1 MKTIQYPYLF
11 ETFDDSFL
19 LINMVGEHIF
29 LSPDD
34 FECLIS
40 ENYDKLTERAK
51 IGLYSHHFISSADN
65 KDLVENLLAV
75 KLRSRKDFLRYFT
88 TLHMVVLTLRCNCH
102 CDYCHA
108 SSKNLV
114 SKETDMSLET
124 AKHVLDVIL
133 QLPSSEVKIEFQGG
147 EPSLNWTVL
156 EFFVLEGEKKV
167 KEGLKKSIYFVIC
180 TNLINLSDEQIEFCK
195 NHHVEISSSCDGPK
209 FFYDLHRHALDGSS
223 AYEHFI
229 KTLQKVR
236 KIKGDNSV
244 NALLT
249 ITKDN
254 LHHLPEVIDHYMKL
268 GFHNVFL
275 RALNPYGYAKQN
287 EAQLGYSLEEFVQIY
302 RDALEYIFTINQ
314 NGTFF
319 AESYAA
325 LIFER
330 IMTPFSTGFVDL
342 QSPTGAGIAGAIY
355 YYNGDVYPSD
365 EGRMLAAMGDCHFRM
380 GNVYYDDFKTIFSS
394 KVMKDLVQNS
404 CVESMPGCST
414 CAYSPY
420 CGADPIRYYTESGDL
435 MGKRY
440 DSGFCRRNKGAI
452 KVILDIIKEN
462 DPKKIAILW
471 SWVQRRPLEDW
482 QCGKHEE

>member
-1 MKTIQYPYLF
+1 M
-11 ETFDDSFL
+11 
-19 LINMVGEHIF
+19 
-29 LSPDD
+29 
-34 FECLIS
+34 
-40 ENYDKLTERAK
+40 
-51 IGLYSHHFISSADN
+51 
-65 KDLVENLLAV
+65 
-75 KLRSRKDFLRYFT
+75 
-88 TLHMVVLTLRCNCH
+88 
-102 CDYCHA
+102 
-108 SSKNLV
+108 
-114 SKETDMSLET
+114 
-124 AKHVLDVIL
+124 
-133 QLPSSEVKIEFQGG
+133 
-147 EPSLNWTVL
+147 NWTVL

-167 KEGLKKSIYFVIC
+167 KEGLKKGFYFVIC

-365 EGRMLAAMGDCHFRM
+365 EGRMLVAMGDCHFRM

-435 MGKRY
+435 MGKRF